1 MTSHIVKNTLD
12 TRTTGNSTGSD
23 SIDEI
28 VLQSLPVKD
37 RLSSMLFLAALVHG
51 IVILGVNF
59 TPVNSETFQEA
70 ISLEVTIVVDPEP
83 NVLVPD
89 RASYLAQANQ
99 EGASNTRKQSR
110 PTARPDS
117 LVPVNNPGRDKGDRL
132 KNSTTANDAGDKIL
146 TAHSMQGLSDK
157 DKRHDDLSPDIRT
170 AAFLESGDQLTM
182 PLPQDIVT
190 IRAIRGV
197 DNRELIASVDTEES
211 SVAGYLQRWKT
222 KIETIGIRYL
232 PKELAI
238 EDITGN
244 PTLEVTISASGQLH
258 NVFVRHSSGS
268 RTLDEVALDILR
280 QAAPFDP
287 FPMSIRAD
295 YDQLRFA
302 YKWQFKHL
310 PLRTVSHNKQN

>member
-1 MTSHIVKNTLD
+1 MTKNTLD
-12 TRTTGNSTGSD
+12 TRTTENSTESN

-28 VLQSLPVKD
+28 VLRSLPVKD
-37 RLSSMLFLAALVHG
+37 RLSPMLFLAALLHG
-51 IVILGVNF
+51 IIILGVNF
-59 TPVNSETFQEA
+59 TPVGSTVFQEA
-70 ISLEVTIVVDPEP
+70 ISLEVTIVADPEP

-99 EGASNTRKQSR
+99 EGASNTRKQAR

-117 LVPVNNPGRDKGDRL
+117 LVPVNNPGRDDGDRL
-132 KNSTTANDAGDKIL
+132 KKSNADTDAREKIL
-146 TAHSMQGLSDK
+146 TVHSTEGMNDRKQ
-157 DKRHDDLSPDIRT
+157 RHDDLSPDIRT

-182 PLPQDIVT
+182 PLPQDVVT
-190 IRAIRGV
+190 IRAIRGAE
-197 DNRELIASVDTEES
+197 NRELITSVNTEES
-211 SVAGYLQRWKT
+211 IVAGYLQRWKT

-238 EDITGN
+238 EDINGN

-258 NVFVRHSSGS
+258 NVFVRHTSGS

-310 PLRTVSHNKQN
+310 PLRTVAQNK